1 MAATDVDQLR
11 RSTEVLLDDTGVTSP
26 APTAGTID
34 GHSVVFA
41 ASSVSDGGPGPIDP
55 TSNLALRQRILADA
69 AVRFLDQQ
77 EPLVVRI
84 PEGLKQPRPSF
95 FTGLDVPWLRV
106 TTVTDAT
113 AGLDTQIDPDSLEP
127 PDPDASQLGPR
138 VYASATQAL
147 DEGGT
152 LQSVIPGN
160 KTLRRKLFTEVAGNA
175 SYSAAEDRFG
185 ALARME
191 STSTWVSDNLQ
202 GITVAAPGS
211 VTLASTSGRFSAVVS
226 NTLDVPVTVKV
237 RAVSDPAI
245 HVTDSGPLQ
254 LAPHGQTNVLL
265 KATTQ
270 VPGVHTVT
278 LELTNQAG
286 EALGTPGSTDPFPMR
301 AVQVS
306 RLIWVIIGAG
316 VALLFAAIV
325 VRLTRRLL
333 HRGQGAG

>member
-1 MAATDVDQLR
+1 
-11 RSTEVLLDDTGVTSP
+11 
-26 APTAGTID
+26 
-34 GHSVVFA
+34 
-41 ASSVSDGGPGPIDP
+41 
-55 TSNLALRQRILADA
+55 
-69 AVRFLDQQ
+69 
-77 EPLVVRI
+77 I

-106 TTVTDAT
+106 TSVTDAT
-113 AGLDTQIDPDSLEP
+113 AGVDNQIEPDSLEP
-127 PDPDASQLGPR
+127 PDPDAPQLGPR

-147 DEGGT
+147 DQGST

-191 STSTWVSDNLQ
+191 STSTWVGDNLQ

-211 VTLASTSGRFSAVVS
+211 VTLASSSGRFSAVVS

-265 KATTQ
+265 KATTE
-270 VPGVHTVT
+270 VPGVHTV
-278 LELTNQAG
+278 
-286 EALGTPGSTDPFPMR
+286 
-301 AVQVS
+301 
-306 RLIWVIIGAG
+306 
-316 VALLFAAIV
+316 
-325 VRLTRRLL
+325 
-333 HRGQGAG
+333 